1 MILLGRQKPKPSA
14 SCSSAREA
22 VSDRVPGTEPN
33 RWAATQGVG
42 AEVLTHL
49 GKPDDKLCLR
59 QGLLKA

>member
-1 MILLGRQKPKPSA
+1 
-14 SCSSAREA
+14 
-22 VSDRVPGTEPN
+22 VPGTEPN